1 MVNNGNTM
9 HRRILIGLASLCFSL
24 WTGVSVWAQSYEI
37 TLKTEKPQ
45 DSVLYIGQHY
55 RDEFVLKDST
65 TRRSDGAYVF
75 KGKRNWE
82 RGVYAFVRKDVNK
95 KKKETKFI
103 GLTDFVI
110 DGSQKFTITA
120 DSAFR
125 QKNMKVSGS
134 EACKEMY
141 AYMATIS
148 EARAEAKAI
157 NERMKGADSVAAK
170 KDLESLSE
178 RMTAYEKTILEKNKK
193 QLFFQ
198 LVKEFSGPEVPD
210 EVENKPIYYR
220 THYWDGVDLTNH
232 SLRYTPD
239 LFNKMNYYFFAVLY
253 HADADTICRY
263 ADMTLQKMDGDTA
276 MMRYFMDFIAPRYY
290 RSTKNI
296 GWDHVWCYL
305 VENYYLKG
313 RCGWAS
319 AGEIENKKK
328 QARFLEKSLIGAYGQ
343 ELIMSDTT
351 QLESHRISSH
361 RQAKKYMILWFWDP
375 DCHHCQEQTA
385 ALIEVYNK
393 LESEGKRNFEV
404 FAVGYEADVNKWK
417 NYVKKHNLP
426 FLNVGGPNVNI
437 DYQEAY
443 NVHGAPTMIILNA
456 DRQIIMNKSIP
467 ASSLAP
473 FIEQYERLHPEQKD
487 REPSFWQKHAS
498 PTGFVE

>member
-75 KGKRNWE
+75 RGKRNWE

-125 QKNMKVSGS
+125 PKNMKVTGS

-170 KDLESLSE
+170 KDQESLSE

-239 LFNKMNYYFFAVLY
+239 LFNKMNYYFFGVLY

-296 GWDHVWCYL
+296 GMWCWRRL
-305 VENYYLKG
+305 LRVPWTSRRFNLSILK
-313 RCGWAS
+313 
-319 AGEIENKKK
+319 EI
-328 QARFLEKSLIGAYGQ
+328 S
-343 ELIMSDTT
+343 
-351 QLESHRISSH
+351 
-361 RQAKKYMILWFWDP
+361 
-375 DCHHCQEQTA
+375 
-385 ALIEVYNK
+385 
-393 LESEGKRNFEV
+393 
-404 FAVGYEADVNKWK
+404 YE
-417 NYVKKHNLP
+417 Y
-426 FLNVGGPNVNI
+426 
-437 DYQEAY
+437 
-443 NVHGAPTMIILNA
+443 
-456 DRQIIMNKSIP
+456 
-467 ASSLAP
+467 
-473 FIEQYERLHPEQKD
+473 
-487 REPSFWQKHAS
+487 
-498 PTGFVE
+498 

>member
-1 MVNNGNTM
+1 MLKKTL
-9 HRRILIGLASLCFSL
+9 ILLAFFNLQFS
-24 WTGVSVWAQSYEI
+24 VFNSIRAQTYEI
-37 TLKTEKPQ
+37 TLHTEKMQ
-45 DSVLYIGQHY
+45 DSLLYIGQHY
-55 RDEFVLKDST
+55 RDEFILMDST
-65 TRRSDGAYVF
+65 ARRPDGSYLF
-75 KGKRNWE
+75 KGKRAWQ
-82 RGVYAFVRKDVNK
+82 RGIYAFVRKNVNK
-95 KKKETKFI
+95 KKKETKLV
-103 GLTDFVI
+103 GLTDFAI

-125 QKNMKVSGS
+125 PQNMKVTGS
-134 EACKEMY
+134 DACRQMY
-141 AYMATIS
+141 AYMGRLN
-148 EARAEAKAI
+148 EARAEAKALG
-157 NERMKGADSVAAK
+157 ERMKTADSIAART
-170 KDLESLSE
+170 EQENLSK
-178 RMTAYEKTILEKNKK
+178 RMLAYEEETFEKNKK

-198 LVKEFSGPEVPD
+198 LVNQFKGPDVPD
-210 EVENKPIYYR
+210 AVENKAVYYR
-220 THYWDGVDLTNH
+220 THYWDGVDLSDH
-232 SLRYTPD
+232 SLLYTPD
-239 LFNKMNYYFFAVLY
+239 LFNKMNYYFFGLLY
-253 HADADTICRY
+253 HADSDTICRY
-263 ADMTLQKMDGDTA
+263 ADMVLSKLDGDTA

-313 RCGWAS
+313 RCGWATE
-319 AGEIENKKK
+319 GELTNKKK

-361 RQAKKYMILWFWDP
+361 RQPEKYMILWFWDP

-393 LESEGKRNFEV
+393 LEAEGNRIFQV

-467 ASSLAP
+467 AKSLMP
-473 FIEQYERLHPEQKD
+473 FIEQYERQHPEQKD
-487 REPSFWQKHAS
+487 RKPSIWQTNTS
-498 PTGFVE
+498 PTGFIE